1 MRNLRIFAG
10 FLGGTSN
17 ESEVVGDGNFCRF
30 ECTATSSET
39 SDIRLTILYGDRPTC
54 IVSYRIVMYISE
66 VHASSKTPAPR
77 PKQTGKFLT
86 VLRMFPPTV
95 SSHECWVADCSRCE
109 GRRRQMICR
118 PVHVCYFLS
127 ASNLLQNEWPRMTL
141 SGYFTPNSVFVP
153 EVLGSTFKDN
163 CACEK

>member
-1 MRNLRIFAG
+1 MRIFAG

-118 PVHVCYFLS
+118 PVQWAVQYPLLS
-127 ASNLLQNEWPRMTL
+127 QERIKLRTSNLADIFR
-141 SGYFTPNSVFVP
+141 
-153 EVLGSTFKDN
+153 GSIRTK
-163 CACEK
+163 AL